1 MITVAVGASPGV
13 AGLSA
18 PASAVALLS
27 ARADTITDGGK
38 TEGER
43 RQGGRSADT
52 VAISACDLP
61 CASHLVA
68 LL

>member
-1 MITVAVGASPGV
+1 M
-13 AGLSA
+13 
-18 PASAVALLS
+18 PASVVALLS

-43 RQGGRSADT
+43 GDKVGGSADT
-52 VAISACDLP
+52 IAISPCDMP

>member
-1 MITVAVGASPGV
+1 M
-13 AGLSA
+13 
-18 PASAVALLS
+18 PASVVALLS

-43 RQGGRSADT
+43 GDKVGGSADT
-52 VAISACDLP
+52 EGEERQDNGSADTIAISPCDMP

>member
-1 MITVAVGASPGV
+1 M
-13 AGLSA
+13 
-18 PASAVALLS
+18 PASTVALLS

-43 RQGGRSADT
+43 GDKVGGSETEGEERQDNGSADT
-52 VAISACDLP
+52 IAILPCDMP

>member
-1 MITVAVGASPGV
+1 M
-13 AGLSA
+13 

-38 TEGER
+38 TERER
-43 RQGGRSADT
+43 RQGGGSADT
-52 VAISACDLP
+52 IAISACDMP
-61 CASHLVA
+61 CVPHLVA